1 MITVLLRC
9 IIIYA
14 LLLAAL
20 RLTGKRQIG
29 ELEVS
34 ELITT
39 LILSEV
45 AVTPISDPDIPVMYA
60 VIPIFALCAFEVVL
74 TFFTSKFPK
83 FRSAIGGRPNPV
95 IKDGHIDQQQLKNL
109 RLSVAELMGQLR
121 VNGNPDPFSVKYAFF
136 EEDGQLSVIPNNTE
150 YIYTLI
156 CDGYLNTFNMKES
169 GWNEARIQKLL
180 KKHNA
185 EINDIFLMTVDNNN
199 KINIIYKED

>member
-1 MITVLLRC
+1 MATVLLRC

-45 AVTPISDPDIPVMYA
+45 AVTPISDPDIPVIYA
-60 VIPIFALCAFEVVL
+60 VIPIFSLCAFEVAL

-83 FRSAIGGRPNPV
+83 FRSTVGGRPNPV
-95 IKDGHIDQQQLKNL
+95 IKNGCIDQQELKNL
-109 RLSVAELMGQLR
+109 RLSVTELMAQLR
-121 VNGNPDPFSVKYAFF
+121 VNGYCDPFSVKYAFF
-136 EEDGQLSVIPNNTE
+136 EEDGQLSVIPKDAE

-156 CDGYLNTFNMKES
+156 CDGHINCFNIKES
-169 GWNEARIQKLL
+169 NWTETRILKLL
-180 KKHNA
+180 RKQNA
-185 EINDIFLMTVDNNN
+185 RVEDVFLLTVDSNDNV
-199 KINIIYKED
+199 NIIYKEE

>member
-1 MITVLLRC
+1 MGTVLLRC

-14 LLLAAL
+14 LLLIAL

-45 AVTPISDPDIPVMYA
+45 AVTPISDPDIPVIYA
-60 VIPIFALCAFEVVL
+60 VIPIFSLCAFEVMI

-95 IKDGHIDQQQLKNL
+95 IKEGHIDQQELKNL
-109 RLSVAELMGQLR
+109 RLSAAELMGQLR
-121 VNGNPDPFSVKYAFF
+121 VSGNPDPFSVKYAFF
-136 EEDGQLSVIPNNTE
+136 EEDGQLSVIPNDTE

-156 CDGYLNTFNMKES
+156 CDGHLNIFNIKES
-169 GWNEARIQKLL
+169 GWSEARILKLL

-185 EINDIFLMTVDNNN
+185 TVENIFLMTVDENGR
-199 KINIIYKED
+199 IHIIYKED

>member
-1 MITVLLRC
+1 MATVLLRC

-45 AVTPISDPDIPVMYA
+45 AVTPISDPDIPVIYA
-60 VIPIFALCAFEVVL
+60 VIPIFSLCAFEVVI

-83 FRSAIGGRPNPV
+83 FRSTVGGRPNPV
-95 IKDGHIDQQQLKNL
+95 IKNGNIDQKELKNL

-121 VNGNPDPFSVKYAFF
+121 VSGNPDPFSVKYAFF
-136 EEDGQLSVIPNNTE
+136 EEDGQLSVIPKDTE

-156 CDGYLNTFNMKES
+156 CDGHLNLFNIKEAN
-169 GWNEARIQKLL
+169 WTEARILKLL
-180 KKHNA
+180 KERNVRA
-185 EINDIFLMTVDNNN
+185 ADVFLMTVDSDG
-199 KINIIYKED
+199 KVNIINKDE